1 MYRSGSVKW
10 EMGDVNVVKVKV
22 FKIVTSCE
30 NPTQL
35 FVLWLIFY
43 NRESVSV

>member
-1 MYRSGSVKW
+1 MSRSGSVKW
-10 EMGDVNVVKVKV
+10 EMEDVNVVKVRV

-30 NPTQL
+30 NTTQL
-35 FVLWLIFY
+35 FVLWFLFY